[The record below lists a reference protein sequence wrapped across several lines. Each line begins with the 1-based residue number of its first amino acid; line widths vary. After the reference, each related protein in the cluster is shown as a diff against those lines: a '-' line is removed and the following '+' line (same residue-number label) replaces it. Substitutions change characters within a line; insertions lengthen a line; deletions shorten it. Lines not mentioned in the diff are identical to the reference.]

1 MTSQPPSTGPVTI
14 RRAAVR
20 DAEAMLGIYN
30 HEVENFIT
38 TTDMVPRTLDQ
49 QRTWIEERSG
59 AFAAIV
65 AVLADGEDGEQ
76 VVGFASLSK
85 FKERAAYSPTV
96 ENSVY
101 VSRAHSGAG
110 IGRLLMDR
118 LIEDARDGGFHSIIA
133 RVEASSA
140 ASRALHR
147 ACGFELVGVER
158 EVGRKLGRWLDIAI
172 LQLMLR
178 P

>member
-1 MTSQPPSTGPVTI
+1 MSSQPAPVGPVTI
-14 RRAAVR
+14 RRAAAG
-20 DAEAMLGIYN
+20 DAEAMRGIYN
-30 HEVENFIT
+30 YEVENFVT

-49 QRTWIEERSG
+49 QRVWIDERSG

-65 AVLADGEDGEQ
+65 AVLADGEPDEQ

-101 VSRAHSGAG
+101 VSRSHSGAG
-110 IGRLLMDR
+110 IGRILMDR
-118 LIEDARDGGFHSIIA
+118 LIEDAREGGFHSIIA
-133 RVEASSA
+133 RIESSSE

-158 EVGRKLGRWLDIAI
+158 EVGRKFGRWLDIAI
-172 LQLMLR
+172 LQLML
-178 P
+178 